1 MSMSAILR
9 VCVKRLVNCLLRKS
23 SMDPKIMNLKGK
35 KFTCHSFLQIN
46 LLMGRK
52 LELERRIE
60 LLQGE
65 REGLSSTLDESADR
79 IIMLEKQTRDQ
90 DSIVSFFLKVFLIPE
105 FYQIS
110 KIKGFISWSFLCQFF
125 MRILSLISL
134 IWFICIGE
142 HFHVSGF
149 FSFFDLA

>member
-1 MSMSAILR
+1 
-9 VCVKRLVNCLLRKS
+9 
-23 SMDPKIMNLKGK
+23 
-35 KFTCHSFLQIN
+35 
-46 LLMGRK
+46 MGRK

-110 KIKGFISWSFLCQFF
+110 KIKGFIS
-125 MRILSLISL
+125 
-134 IWFICIGE
+134 
-142 HFHVSGF
+142 
-149 FSFFDLA
+149 